1 MKKLVNTF
9 HGSETTSKLNGNTTL
24 SDLMFEAQALGKSS
38 KAYKTLTRIEKL
50 LCPHFKKGCN
60 CSAFI
65 IQLDT

>member
-38 KAYKTLTRIEKL
+38 KAYKTLTRIEKQIGRA
-50 LCPHFKKGCN
+50 HV
-60 CSAFI
+60 
-65 IQLDT
+65 